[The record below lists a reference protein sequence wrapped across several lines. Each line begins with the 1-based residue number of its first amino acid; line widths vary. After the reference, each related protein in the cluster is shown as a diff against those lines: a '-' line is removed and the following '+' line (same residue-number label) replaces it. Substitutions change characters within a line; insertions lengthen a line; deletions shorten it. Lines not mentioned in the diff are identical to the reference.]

1 MNKKEVLQVIRNP
14 RSLNEVKMREVE
26 KMAADYPYFQGAH
39 TLVAIGHERFKN
51 PKSKLSLTRA
61 ALYSTDRRFLRDL
74 IQSVTTEEYKGD
86 SLPPAESASV
96 STEAT
101 EAEVAAQEEV
111 AVLQEEA
118 ATVGTPP
125 AVAPV
130 STAEPAST
138 AEPVA
143 EKEITIDEPAPD
155 VPEVTLA
162 PKKSKF
168 HVAEEF
174 RDDVEER
181 DLNEVLYLSHDELL
195 KEVFLNLE
203 ELKKSKSQY
212 LEVEKQLEDAEF
224 EEAQANAVKKA
235 TKNQQRAGK
244 AEIEPKTRKSKTP
257 KETKQTEQPVE
268 NGDPVVKKVKQN
280 EIIEEFIKKNP
291 SIKTQTGEGA
301 KPAPVD
307 LSAPSQKLKDDLVT
321 ENLALIY
328 IKQERKDKAIQ
339 VYKKLIL
346 KFPQKKSYFAAQIK
360 ELQK

>member
-14 RSLNEVKMREVE
+14 RSLNEVKLREVE
-26 KMAADYPYFQGAH
+26 KIAADYPYFHGAH

-74 IQSVTTEEYKGD
+74 IHSVTTDEYSEKEPIASEHEAVQPEAAGAEAIVEKEKEAIVEKEAAVAGTATAA
-86 SLPPAESASV
+86 PPAAAEPPVEAAEKE
-96 STEAT
+96 TAT
-101 EAEVAAQEEV
+101 E
-111 AVLQEEA
+111 
-118 ATVGTPP
+118 
-125 AVAPV
+125 
-130 STAEPAST
+130 
-138 AEPVA
+138 EPVA
-143 EKEITIDEPAPD
+143 ETT
-155 VPEVTLA
+155 VA

-168 HVAEEF
+168 HVADELREDLEEK
-174 RDDVEER
+174 
-181 DLNEVLYLSHDELL
+181 DLNEVLYLSHDDLL

-203 ELKKSKSQY
+203 ELKKSKSHY
-212 LEVEKQLEDAEF
+212 LEVEKQIEDAEF
-224 EEAQANAVKKA
+224 EEAQANAVEKA
-235 TKNQQRAGK
+235 TKNQLSERKTETKPKAKKGK
-244 AEIEPKTRKSKTP
+244 AAAKDTAPSP
-257 KETKQTEQPVE
+257 AE
-268 NGDPVVKKVKQN
+268 NGDPVVKKIKQN

-291 SIKTQTGEGA
+291 SIKTQTTESG